1 MKLGCGHVFH
11 INCLKTILEN
21 KWTSPRIVFGFMNCP
36 SCKQP
41 MELDH
46 CGPLRPALA
55 AVKAIRDVVE
65 AKAVERAKF
74 EGLDK
79 DPRLKNPA
87 DHYYGK
93 LKDFALFKMSYYMCF
108 KCK

>member
-1 MKLGCGHVFH
+1 
-11 INCLKTILEN
+11 
-21 KWTSPRIVFGFMNCP
+21 
-36 SCKQP
+36 

-55 AVKAIRDVVE
+55 AVKQIRDIVE
-65 AKAVERAKF
+65 AKAAERAKF

-93 LKDFALFKMSYYMCF
+93 L
-108 KCK
+108 

>member
-1 MKLGCGHVFH
+1 
-11 INCLKTILEN
+11 
-21 KWTSPRIVFGFMNCP
+21 MNCP